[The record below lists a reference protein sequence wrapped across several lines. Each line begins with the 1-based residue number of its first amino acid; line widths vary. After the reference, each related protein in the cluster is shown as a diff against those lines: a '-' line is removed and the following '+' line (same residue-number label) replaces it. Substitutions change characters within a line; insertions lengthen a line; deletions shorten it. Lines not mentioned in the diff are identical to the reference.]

1 MNRKSIWILLLATI
15 FTAAYVVST
24 RFYDYSYVSTVVATV
39 VAGLGIFGVCFQLKK
54 EADIKEAEFLMN
66 FNFTF
71 LTTEKFVSMERQLE
85 ECRKKNLPLKVTDE
99 NRQDLI
105 DYLVY
110 LESFA
115 PLVQK
120 KMIRLDIVDNL
131 FGYRFFIAV
140 NNKGVQDEELIPEGT
155 YYRGCYSLYRVWKKY
170 REDHGL
176 EIPLETNSLDL
187 CPEIELY
194 AKK

>member
-24 RFYDYSYVSTVVATV
+24 CFFDYSYVSTIVATV

-71 LTTEKFVSMERQLE
+71 LTTEKFVSMERKLE
-85 ECRKKNLPLKVTDE
+85 ECRKKNLTLNVTDD

-120 KMIRLDIVDNL
+120 KMVRLDIVDNL
-131 FGYRFFIAV
+131 FGYRFFIAM
-140 NNKGVQDEELIPEGT
+140 NNKGVQDSELIPEGN
-155 YYRGCYSLYRVWKKY
+155 YYRGCYSLYRVWKAY
-170 REDHGL
+170 RKDHGL
-176 EIPLETNSLDL
+176 EIPMKSNSLDL
-187 CPEIELY
+187 CPEFEQF
-194 AKK
+194 AGK